1 MIIWLIFY
9 QILKGNK
16 LMKFNA
22 VVSQMTKLITNIFVI
37 LIFISLSG
45 CSDRDKIDLDS
56 KKEFSTGEIINKLP
70 AKGPYFPVDERVIE
84 DRWMIERFV
93 VPFEKHTNNPVVEK
107 NMPWEGSGP
116 LFGGTVIF
124 DSQDNIF
131 KMWYLVW
138 DEYSYFNKLP
148 YSYNICYAESKDG
161 IEWEKPILGI
171 FDKRGLLDK
180 NNNFIK
186 LGRQKTQDIDVEFNP
201 AANSTDEKFIAIHND
216 SGGVFVSYS
225 SDGKRFD
232 CSFNKPAV
240 PYHSDTHNNFVY
252 DEVRNRWLMFVRPR
266 AFAGDGLYHVNRRR
280 IAVKESYDLK
290 LWTKESIVLVPGEG
304 DPTDFYGMTVFRQ
317 GDLFFGFLQIYD
329 AGRSDKVFNELAWS
343 PDGYRWNRLPLGTQ
357 NSPLTLGKKNRWD
370 SGQIYLTD
378 KPVLVGEEMW
388 FYYGG
393 NKASHNIPGKSA
405 IGMAKTKL
413 NRLFGAR
420 SLPDTIGRILTRP
433 IKVNGDL
440 YINAESKGTIQVEV
454 RSVDNDE
461 PIEGWSAEE
470 CEPFKGNELN
480 ASVSWGNKSLS
491 HLNGTLVRLRF
502 QLIDASLYSFD
513 IR

>member
-1 MIIWLIFY
+1 
-9 QILKGNK
+9 
-16 LMKFNA
+16 MKKN
-22 VVSQMTKLITNIFVI
+22 VIVSKMTKFVFSLVII
-37 LIFISLSG
+37 LLFISLTN
-45 CSDRDKIDLDS
+45 CSDRDEIKLGS
-56 KKEFSTGEIINKLP
+56 EKEVSAGEMIYKLP
-70 AKGPYFPVDERVIE
+70 AKGPYFPVDERIIE

-93 VPFEKHTNNPVVEK
+93 VPLEKHINNPVVQK
-107 NMPWEGSGP
+107 TLPWEGSGP

-124 DSQDNIF
+124 DSQDKIF

-186 LGRQKTQDIDVEFNP
+186 LGRQKTQDIDLEFNP
-201 AANSTDEKFIAIHND
+201 AANSSDEKFIAIHND

-225 SDGKRFD
+225 SDGKMFD
-232 CSFNKPAV
+232 CSFKKPAV

-252 DEVRNRWLMFVRPR
+252 DEVRNRWLMYVRPK
-266 AFAGDGLYHVNRRR
+266 AFAGDGLFHVNRRR
-280 IAVKESYDLK
+280 IAVKESYDLES
-290 LWTKESIVLVPGEG
+290 WTKERIVLVPGEG
-304 DPTDFYGMTVFRQ
+304 DPTDFYGMTVFKQ

-343 PDGYRWNRLPLGTQ
+343 PDGFQWNRLPLGTH
-357 NSPLTLGKKNRWD
+357 NSPLSLGGKNTWD

-393 NKASHNIPGKSA
+393 NKSSHNIPGKSA

-420 SLPDTIGRILTRP
+420 SLPDTVGRILTRP

-440 YINAESKGTIQVEV
+440 FINAESEGTIQVEV
-454 RSVDNDE
+454 RSVDNDK
-461 PIEGWSAEE
+461 PLDGWSAED
-470 CEPFKGNELN
+470 CEPFKGNEIN
-480 ASVSWGNKSLS
+480 EHVYWGNKTLS
-491 HLNGTLVRLRF
+491 DLKGSVVRLRF
-502 QLIDASLYSFD
+502 QLKDATLYSFD